1 MNFYDIM
8 KPKHQKALTEAI
20 HWNNLFNVLLARFEW
35 EGLPDS
41 IPQEFLEGMLICNGT
56 VGLGMDEYGS
66 GNYYA
71 VPGAYND
78 EIQGYLPTHY
88 TGQITNVRVSGEVG
102 KDIAVGWNNS
112 TLKPDLIL
120 MQYASILTEIDVSEK
135 INVLFARF
143 MRVPKVHDEKEK
155 KAIVST
161 IQNIIDG
168 KVDAWVSENVH
179 ADELIEGIQK
189 EPFLDLT
196 DVKEIDKLQYLNQ
209 YRDNVIKRFFQLYGQ
224 KTQVTS
230 KMAQMSVKEAGAKD
244 SLSMI
249 LTLDALRQR
258 EKFCDD
264 CNKLFGFEMSVK
276 LTKCWQDELE
286 EMDAMNYLEGG
297 MPQKEEDAQ
306 GFEGGGNDESTGGE
320 EN

>member
-1 MNFYDIM
+1 
-8 KPKHQKALTEAI
+8 
-20 HWNNLFNVLLARFEW
+20 
-35 EGLPDS
+35 
-41 IPQEFLEGMLICNGT
+41 
-56 VGLGMDEYGS
+56 MDEYGS

-71 VPGAYND
+71 VPGSYND

-120 MQYASILTEIDVSEK
+120 MQYASILSEIDVSEK

-143 MRVPKVHDEKEK
+143 MRVPKVHDQKEKE
-155 KAIVST
+155 AIVST
-161 IQNIIDG
+161 IKNIIEG
-168 KVDAWVSENVH
+168 KVDAWVSDNIH
-179 ADELIEGIQK
+179 ADEIIDGVQK

-209 YRDNVIKRFFQLYGQ
+209 YRDNIIKRFFQLYGQ

-230 KMAQMSVKEAGAKD
+230 KMAQMSVKEAGAND

-258 EKFCDD
+258 EKFCDE
-264 CNKLFGFEMSVK
+264 CNKLFGFDMSVK
-276 LTKCWQDELE
+276 LSKCWEDEVK
-286 EMDAMNYLEGG
+286 EMDAMNYLEDG
-297 MPQKEEDAQ
+297 MPQKEEQMQ
-306 GFEGGGNDESTGGE
+306 GYEGGGSDESTDD
-320 EN
+320 